1 MSKHEDETTLGGIS
15 GLTQYMRR
23 LEVADRRIILATVFL
38 LMFGLIMVYSASS
51 AQYGLSMLRKQAFIG
66 AAGFAGMLIMSYV
79 DYHRWIK
86 WAGALYIV
94 AFISLFLVMIRGLG
108 VSKNGAN
115 RWIEIRGISV
125 QPSEFMK
132 PVIVIVLAYMM
143 VEMGRNLAGLRG
155 IIVSMLPAIAAV
167 GVIYKVTDNLSTA
180 LIVMGIAVVMFFV
193 AYPDKRIWILVG
205 VTVAAAGIFAYY
217 YYQHVVV
224 PSHYAQ
230 DAENFRAG
238 RILAWLY
245 PDEYSELSMQSRYS
259 LYAIGFGG
267 LLGRGLGSGT
277 MKYYIPEAS
286 NDFIFAVIG
295 EELGLVGCAMVIFM
309 FVYLVWRIVKIA
321 RHANDKIGG
330 MMAAGIAA
338 HIALQVILNIGVSTR
353 VLPNT
358 GISLPMISY
367 GGTALL
373 IQMMEIGLVLNISRQ
388 IPGRRMAAEGSTQGR
403 KENRRVR
410 SA

>member
-1 MSKHEDETTLGGIS
+1 MSERTNGPIGAWITKTRIYIRG
-15 GLTQYMRR
+15 
-23 LEVADRRIILATVFL
+23 LEVSDRRTILASIFL

-51 AQYGLSMLRKQAFIG
+51 AQYGISMLRKQAFIG
-66 AAGFAGMLIMSYV
+66 AVGFIAMMVVSVI
-79 DYHRWIK
+79 DYHFWTKI
-86 WAGALYIV
+86 AGALYIV
-94 AFISLFLVMIRGLG
+94 ALGSLFLVTVGGLG

-115 RWIEIRGISV
+115 RWIEIKGISV

-132 PVIVIVLAYMM
+132 PIIIFVLAYML
-143 VEMGRNLAGLRG
+143 VEMGRNLDGPKG
-155 IIVSMLPAIAAV
+155 IIIAMLPVAV
-167 GVIYKVTDNLSTA
+167 AVVGIYKITDNLSTA
-180 LIVMGIAVVMFFV
+180 LIVLGIAVVMFFV
-193 AYPDKRIWILVG
+193 AYPNRRVWLIAG
-205 VTVAAAGIFAYY
+205 VLFAGAIIFAYY
-217 YYQHVVV
+217 YYQHIVI

-230 DAENFRAG
+230 DTDNFRAG

-245 PDEYSELSMQSRYS
+245 PDEYPQLSMQSRYS

-277 MKYYIPEAS
+277 MKYYIPESS

-295 EELGLVGCAMVIFM
+295 EELGLVGCGMVVFM

-321 RHANDKIGG
+321 RHSKDRIGG
-330 MMAAGIAA
+330 MMATGVAA
-338 HIALQVILNIGVSTR
+338 HVALQVLLNIGVATR

-358 GISLPMISY
+358 GISLPFISY

-388 IPGRRMAAEGSTQGR
+388 IPGRRVETEGEGTGTKQ
-403 KENRRVR
+403 ERRVL